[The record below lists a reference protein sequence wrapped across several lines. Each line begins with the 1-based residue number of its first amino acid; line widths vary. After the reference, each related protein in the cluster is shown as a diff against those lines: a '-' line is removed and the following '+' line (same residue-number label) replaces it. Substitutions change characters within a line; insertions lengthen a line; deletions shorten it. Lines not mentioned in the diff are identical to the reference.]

1 MALPHKDSTPIFADA
16 AAGTLRLIG
25 YLALACVLMVLDHR
39 NGWLNRARFAAS
51 AVIEPIYRLA
61 AWPAEAVQDLRTSL
75 TQRHTLINENE
86 RLREALLLAQA
97 RLNRMGAIGEQNTR
111 LKQLL
116 ETRRMLGMDVQ
127 LARLIDVDLGPA
139 RNRVTIDVGAKEGVH
154 VGQVVID
161 AHGVMGQVVEV
172 LPHTCVALLVTDAN
186 HSIPVVDERSGLRGI
201 AHGSGA
207 PDRLLVSDIPLSA
220 DVKVGDR
227 ISTSGLG
234 GRFPAGFPVGTI
246 TQIGPDPSGM
256 FAQAIARPAAA
267 LARSGL
273 VLLLRDQPEKIG
285 PPPVAPAVGPPAT
298 LAHSSS
304 AAGAPKLPSAQ
315 GRLRTTPPAADT
327 PGALGDGTATHP

>member
-1 MALPHKDSTPIFADA
+1 MALPHKESTPIFADA
-16 AAGTLRLIG
+16 AVGTLRLMG

-39 NGWLNRARFAAS
+39 NDWLHRARYAAS
-51 AVIEPIYRLA
+51 VAVEPIYRAA
-61 AWPAEAVQDLRTSL
+61 AWPGEAVHNLRTAFTGHGEL
-75 TQRHTLINENE
+75 VDENRH
-86 RLREALLLAQA
+86 LREALLLAQA
-97 RLNRMGAIGEQNTR
+97 RLNRMNAIAAQNTR

-116 ETRRMLGMDVQ
+116 DTRRMLGMDVQ

-139 RNRVTIDVGAKEGVH
+139 RNRVVIDAGAREGVH

-172 LPHTCVALLVTDAN
+172 LPHTSVALLVTDAN

-207 PDRLLVSDIPLSA
+207 PDRLIVSDIPLSA

-246 TQIGPDPSGM
+246 TKVGPDPSGM
-256 FAQAIARPAAA
+256 FAQASAKPAAA
-267 LARSGL
+267 LARSGE
-273 VLLLRDQPEKIG
+273 VLLLRDQPEQVG
-285 PPPVAPAVGPPAT
+285 PPKAAPLVGPPAS
-298 LAHSSS
+298 LAGSSGAAKS
-304 AAGAPKLPSAQ
+304 HPPLAGEASPRRARAGAGHRLP
-315 GRLRTTPPAADT
+315 
-327 PGALGDGTATHP
+327 DGEAVSQR

>member
-1 MALPHKDSTPIFADA
+1 MALSHKESSPIFADA
-16 AAGTLRLIG
+16 AVGTLRLIG

-39 NGWLNRARFAAS
+39 NGWLHRARYTAS
-51 AVIEPIYRLA
+51 VAVEPIYRLA
-61 AWPAEAVQDLRTSL
+61 AWPGQTAQNLRTAF
-75 TQRHTLINENE
+75 TQRRDLIDDNN

-97 RLNRMGAIGEQNTR
+97 RLNRMGAVAAQNTR

-116 ETRRMLGMDVQ
+116 DTRRMLGMDVQ
-127 LARLIDVDLGPA
+127 LARLIDVDLGPS
-139 RNRVTIDVGAKEGVH
+139 RNRVMIDAGAREGVH

-172 LPHTCVALLVTDAN
+172 LPHTCVALLITDAN

-201 AHGSGA
+201 AHGSGV

-246 TQIGPDPSGM
+246 TKVGPDPSGM
-256 FAQAIARPAAA
+256 FAQASAEPAAA
-267 LARSGL
+267 LARSGE
-273 VLLLRDQPEKIG
+273 VLLLRDQPEQVG
-285 PPPVAPAVGPPAT
+285 PPKEAPQVGPPVALASTPAQGAQKAAAHPAT
-298 LAHSSS
+298 
-304 AAGAPKLPSAQ
+304 AAPNAVSQ
-315 GRLRTTPPAADT
+315 R
-327 PGALGDGTATHP
+327 